1 MEKAKI
7 YVVTCRRGLDRSNC
21 PLVLQQGAHCVEC
34 PNVVYVPR
42 VRKEQPDKQEGENE
56 NVES

>member
-34 PNVVYVPR
+34 PNVAYVPR
-42 VRKEQPDKQEGENE
+42 IRKEHNDNTEEEN
-56 NVES
+56 NNAES